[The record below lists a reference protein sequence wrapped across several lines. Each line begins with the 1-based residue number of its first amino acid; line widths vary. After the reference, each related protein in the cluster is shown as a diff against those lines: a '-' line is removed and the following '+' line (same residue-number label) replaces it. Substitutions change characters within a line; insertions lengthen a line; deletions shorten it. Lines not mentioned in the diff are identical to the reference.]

1 MKQIVVLDNEKRF
14 SGPVNIKR
22 FVRRG
27 RDIGG
32 QKSDYNIGYGQIN
45 DKMSQLNHFVR
56 IEPKT
61 KPELM

>member
-27 RDIGG
+27 RDIVG
-32 QKSDYNIGYGQIN
+32 QKSDYNIRYGQIY
-45 DKMSQLNHFVR
+45 DKMIQLNHFVG
-56 IEPKT
+56 IEPTQKT
-61 KPELM
+61 ELM